1 MRKSVGVWKL
11 AATVCPM
18 VTLRDTT
25 VPSTGETIL
34 V

>member
-1 MRKSVGVWKL
+1 MRNRVGVWKL

-18 VTLRDTT
+18 VTLRETT
-25 VPSTGETIL
+25 VPSTGEIVL